1 MKTFSEAIARG
12 VLAMAGRRSPW
23 GGGDKGGSGGGS
35 GDGSGDG
42 SEGKSEGA
50 TGGGKAGGD
59 SGDDAGEAP
68 GNGAPPRGPRNP
80 WLPPGEQPPRRSA
93 SIEDLFRSKGG
104 PRRSGGGGGGGFGGG
119 FPRIP
124 QRPDGKSWASLV
136 AGGLFLVWLF
146 AGTVHMV
153 GPKDQGII
161 TTFGSYS
168 RTIGPGV
175 SLTLPWPIQAVD
187 VTDVTSIRR
196 DTIPDSEAEKL
207 MLTSDKNLVDLSYLV
222 RWSIKDLRYFKFR
235 LDDPEDTIKEVA
247 EAAMRATVAEVQL
260 NEVIGGT
267 GRGKIE
273 QNVRV
278 RMQAILDAYKAGVL
292 IQGVELKKTDPP
304 EKVVAAFQNV
314 NVAQQQAEKY
324 QADAR
329 AWAGQVVAIAQGEA
343 AAFDKVYGQYKLAPE
358 VTRRRLYYETMERV
372 LRNNEKVIVEANG
385 VTPYLPLPEVRRKAA
400 LADTPAAGGQ

>member
-1 MKTFSEAIARG
+1 M
-12 VLAMAGRRSPW
+12 
-23 GGGDKGGSGGGS
+23 
-35 GDGSGDG
+35 
-42 SEGKSEGA
+42 
-50 TGGGKAGGD
+50 
-59 SGDDAGEAP
+59 
-68 GNGAPPRGPRNP
+68 
-80 WLPPGEQPPRRSA
+80 
-93 SIEDLFRSKGG
+93 
-104 PRRSGGGGGGGFGGG
+104 
-119 FPRIP
+119 P
-124 QRPDGKSWASLV
+124 QRPDGKSWATLII
-136 AGGLFLVWLF
+136 GGLFVVWLF
-146 AGTVHMV
+146 ASTVHMV
-153 GPKDQGII
+153 GPKDQGLVN
-161 TTFGSYS
+161 TFGSYS

-175 SLTLPWPIQAVD
+175 SVTLPWPIQTVAVE
-187 VTDVTSIRR
+187 DVTSIRR
-196 DTIPDSEAEKL
+196 DTIPDGEEEKL

-222 RWSIKDLRYFKFR
+222 RWTIKDLRNFKFR
-235 LDDPEDTIKEVA
+235 LAEPEDTVKEVA

-304 EKVVAAFQNV
+304 EKVVQAFQNV

-329 AWAGQVVAIAQGEA
+329 AWAGQVTAIAQGEA

-372 LRNNEKVIVEANG
+372 LRNNDKVVVEANG
-385 VTPYLPLPEVRRKAA
+385 VTPYLPLPELRRRPPPS
-400 LADTPAAGGQ
+400 DVPPATGAQ

>member
-1 MKTFSEAIARG
+1 M
-12 VLAMAGRRSPW
+12 
-23 GGGDKGGSGGGS
+23 
-35 GDGSGDG
+35 
-42 SEGKSEGA
+42 
-50 TGGGKAGGD
+50 
-59 SGDDAGEAP
+59 
-68 GNGAPPRGPRNP
+68 
-80 WLPPGEQPPRRSA
+80 
-93 SIEDLFRSKGG
+93 
-104 PRRSGGGGGGGFGGG
+104 
-119 FPRIP
+119 P
-124 QRPDGKSWASLV
+124 QRPDGKSWTSLII
-136 AGGLFLVWLF
+136 GGLVLVWLF
-146 AGTVHMV
+146 TSTVHMV
-153 GPKDQGII
+153 GPKEQGIV

-168 RTIGPGV
+168 RTVGAGV
-175 SLTLPWPIQAVD
+175 SVTMPWPVQSVD

-222 RWSIKDLRYFKFR
+222 RWTIKDLRYFKYR
-235 LDDPEDTIKEVA
+235 LDDPEDTVKEVA
-247 EAAMRATVAEVQL
+247 EAAMRATVAEVEL

-273 QNVRV
+273 QNVRI

-343 AAFDKVYGQYKLAPE
+343 VAFEKVYGQYKLAPE

-372 LRNNEKVIVEANG
+372 LRSNEKVIVEANG
-385 VTPYLPLPEVRRKAA
+385 VTPYLPLAEVRRR
-400 LADTPAAGGQ
+400 TPPAEAPPAGGQ

>member
-1 MKTFSEAIARG
+1 MKTFGEAIARR
-12 VLAMAGRRSPW
+12 VLAMAGRQSPW
-23 GGGDKGGSGGGS
+23 GGGDKGGSGEGS
-35 GDGSGDG
+35 
-42 SEGKSEGA
+42 SEG
-50 TGGGKAGGD
+50 GD
-59 SGDDAGEAP
+59 HGEPPEDPPASDE
-68 GNGAPPRGPRNP
+68 PPRGPRNP
-80 WLPPGEQPPRRSA
+80 WLPTGETPPRRSA
-93 SIEDLFRSKGG
+93 GFDDLFRSKEGS
-104 PRRSGGGGGGGFGGG
+104 RKLGGGGFGGG

-124 QRPDGKSWASLV
+124 QRPDGKSWASLIIS
-136 AGGLFLVWLF
+136 GLVLVWLF
-146 AGTVHMV
+146 ASTVHMV

-168 RTIGPGV
+168 RTIQPGV
-175 SLTLPWPIQAVD
+175 SWTLPWPIQSVD

-222 RWSIKDLRYFKFR
+222 RWSIKDLRYYKFR
-235 LDDPEDTIKEVA
+235 LADPEDTIKEVA

-304 EKVVAAFQNV
+304 EKVVTAFQNV

-385 VTPYLPLPEVRRKAA
+385 VTPYLPLPEVRRRIPRT
-400 LADTPAAGGQ
+400 DTPPTDTPSAGGQ

>member
-1 MKTFSEAIARG
+1 
-12 VLAMAGRRSPW
+12 MAGRKSPW
-23 GGGDKGGSGGGS
+23 GGGDKGASGEPPADADGT
-35 GDGSGDG
+35 GDAEEPAKDP
-42 SEGKSEGA
+42 A
-50 TGGGKAGGD
+50 PP
-59 SGDDAGEAP
+59 GER
-68 GNGAPPRGPRNP
+68 PRGPRNP
-80 WLPPGEQPPRRSA
+80 WLPTGDGPPRRSA
-93 SIEDLFRSKGG
+93 GFEDLFRPKDG
-104 PRRSGGGGGGGFGGG
+104 PRKPGGGGGGGFGGG
-119 FPRIP
+119 FPRMP
-124 QRPDGKSWASLV
+124 QRPDGKSWV
-136 AGGLFLVWLF
+136 PPIVGGLVIIWLF
-146 AGTVHMV
+146 ASTVHMV
-153 GPKDQGII
+153 GPKDQGLV

-168 RTIGPGV
+168 RTIHPGV
-175 SLTLPWPIQAVD
+175 SWTMPWPIQSVD

-222 RWSIKDLRYFKFR
+222 RWTIKDLKLFKFR
-235 LDDPEDTIKEVA
+235 LDDPEDTVKEVA

-278 RMQAILDAYKAGVL
+278 RMQAILDGYKAGVL

-343 AAFDKVYGQYKLAPE
+343 ASFDKVYGQYKLAPE

-372 LRNNEKVIVEANG
+372 LRNNEKVILETNG
-385 VTPYLPLPEVRRKAA
+385 VTPYLPLPEVRRRAS
-400 LADTPAAGGQ
+400 PAEAQPATGGQ